1 MTLEKGNLVV
11 KVQDAGD
18 PAVPAAYE
26 VVEVSPLVF
35 LSDPARTASPEPH
48 VVALLR
54 RADLPMAAPV
64 EEPSPTAADVPVDAP
79 LAPPE
84 GQQLTYLPGTT
95 GPGGADEVPP
105 PNPQPE
111 AVPTPA

>member
-1 MTLEKGNLVV
+1 VTLEKGNLVV
-11 KVQDAGD
+11 KVQDASD

-35 LSDPARTASPEPH
+35 LSDPTRTASPEPH
-48 VVALLR
+48 VVVLLR

-64 EEPSPTAADVPVDAP
+64 EEPSPSAADVPP
-79 LAPPE
+79 APPE
-84 GQQLTYLPGTT
+84 GQQLSYLPGTT

-111 AVPTPA
+111 AVPTSA